1 MKYLDRLINFIFSLV
16 ILVLSI
22 VIIMVSAGFIEY
34 NGVDNYIRS
43 NVFSDA
49 NNTITCIVA
58 IITLL
63 ASLKTTIFLSKT
75 NKNKKTAIMVDTTHG
90 KIQIAG
96 ETIENTA
103 KSAIVDYEEIKDV
116 QVKMVKEKKGVNIYM
131 VLLVLPNTNI
141 IELSASVQDVVKEAI
156 EGTTGVKVN
165 NVDIKVKNI
174 TDVKKLKNKEKEVPK
189 VQNIEEVPVALEET
203 VEQLVE
209 DEQVKN
215 EECDLEKTSSENLEE
230 NNDNK

>member
-1 MKYLDRLINFIFSLV
+1 MKYLDRLINFIFSLA

-22 VIIMVSAGFIEY
+22 IVIMVSAGFIEY
-34 NGVDNYIRS
+34 NEVDNYIR
-43 NVFSDA
+43 NNIFSAA
-49 NNTITCIVA
+49 NNTVTCIVA
-58 IITLL
+58 IITVL
-63 ASLKTTIFLSKT
+63 AALKTTIFLSKT

-103 KSAIVDYEEIKDV
+103 KSAIKDYEEIKDV
-116 QVKMVKEKKGVNIYM
+116 QVRMLKEKKGVNIYM

-141 IELSASVQDVVKEAI
+141 IELSAKVQDAVKEAI

-174 TDVKKLKNKEKEVPK
+174 ADTRKLKVKENMKSE
-189 VQNIEEVPVALEET
+189 
-203 VEQLVE
+203 
-209 DEQVKN
+209 KN
-215 EECDLEKTSSENLEE
+215 EEEIITENHEQPILEENEEEKIVSQETTNDNLEE
-230 NNDNK
+230 NNENR